1 MAKFP
6 PHPARRP
13 VLVAGASSGIGAAT
27 ATALAELGYPVAVGA
42 RRVEICET
50 LAEKI
55 RADGGEAFAHRLDV
69 TDTASVDE
77 FVTAAEK
84 ALGPMEIVV
93 SGAGDLEFGQGWEMD
108 PEVFEAQVRV
118 HLTGAQRLAHRLIP
132 GMIERR
138 RGDFVVIGSD
148 CADRA
153 RPGAGAYNA
162 AKTGVEVFARQLR
175 MELEGTGVRSS
186 IVRPGQT
193 LTGMGMT
200 ATPEVVGPLLE
211 SWAKWGFARHAHFLR
226 PSDLAAGV
234 VAVVSTPR
242 GAHVVM
248 VEVQPEA
255 PLRELVTPEQAAP
268 QENSAAAAGGGT

>member
-1 MAKFP
+1 MPRFA
-6 PHPARRP
+6 PHPERRP
-13 VLVAGASSGIGAAT
+13 VLIAGASSGIGAAT
-27 ATALAELGYPVAVGA
+27 AVALAELGYPVALGA
-42 RRVEICET
+42 RRLEICET

-69 TDTASVDE
+69 SATDSVDE
-77 FVTAAEK
+77 FVLAAEK

-93 SGAGDLEFGQGWEMD
+93 SGAGDLEFAKGWEMD
-108 PEVFEAQVRV
+108 PELFESQTRV
-118 HLTGAQRLAHRLIP
+118 HLVGAQRLAHRVIP
-132 GMIERR
+132 GMIERQ

-153 RPGAGAYNA
+153 RPGVGAYNA
-162 AKTGVEVFARQLR
+162 AKMGVEAFARQLR

-200 ATPEVVGPLLE
+200 AEPEVVGPMLE
-211 SWAKWGFARHAHFLR
+211 EWVKWGFARHPYFLKA
-226 PSDLAAGV
+226 SDIAAAI
-234 VAVVSTPR
+234 VAVVGTPR
-242 GAHVVM
+242 GAHLVL

-255 PLRELVTPEQAAP
+255 PLTKSGE
-268 QENSAAAAGGGT
+268 